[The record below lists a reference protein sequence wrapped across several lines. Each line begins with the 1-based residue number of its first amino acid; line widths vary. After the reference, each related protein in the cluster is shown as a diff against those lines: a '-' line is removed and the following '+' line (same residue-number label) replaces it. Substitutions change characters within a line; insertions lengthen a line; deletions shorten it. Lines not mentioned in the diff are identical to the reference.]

1 MKFKKSIQIIIF
13 SLFVNSVMG
22 QAGKH
27 IVEGN
32 NTFALELFKE
42 LYKNDTN
49 VFLSPYS
56 ISSILAMT
64 YAGARNE
71 TENQMLKVLHY
82 DSNQIRTHQGFSEIN
97 ASFLKYKKDSLIKLH
112 IANAIWKND
121 RFPIN
126 QDYLDLTKKYY
137 SSSIFPLQGAGPINT
152 WGKLH
157 TNGKITEI
165 VNDAALKDAAMVL
178 TNAIYFKG
186 DWLTE
191 FDIKNTKKKT
201 FTTLTGNEIDVEM
214 MFQENEVNYCEDPIN
229 QVLELPYKGNNISM
243 TIILPKK
250 NNSLKTTIQ
259 NIDPELLSYYNTKF
273 QKEKV
278 KIFIPKFT
286 FRSSIKLSSTL
297 TKMGMPN
304 AFDSRKADFS
314 GISNNL
320 SIGNIFQESF
330 IQVDEKGS
338 EAVAVTTVI
347 MIHKS
352 APPAV
357 KKDIIFKADR
367 PFIILIKDKETN
379 SILFI
384 GSVVHPIINNAKK
397 KATPFTR
404 H

>member
-1 MKFKKSIQIIIF
+1 
-13 SLFVNSVMG
+13 
-22 QAGKH
+22 
-27 IVEGN
+27 
-32 NTFALELFKE
+32 
-42 LYKNDTN
+42 
-49 VFLSPYS
+49 
-56 ISSILAMT
+56 MT
-64 YAGARNE
+64 
-71 TENQMLKVLHY
+71 
-82 DSNQIRTHQGFSEIN
+82 I
-97 ASFLKYKKDSLIKLH
+97 
-112 IANAIWKND
+112 

-126 QDYLDLTKKYY
+126 QDYLDLTKIYY
-137 SSSIFPLQGAGPINT
+137 SSSIFSLQGAEPINT

-165 VNDAALKDAAMVL
+165 VNDAAIKDAPMVL

-214 MFQENEVNYCEDPIN
+214 MFQKNEVNYCEDSIN
-229 QVLELPYKGNNISM
+229 QVLELPYKGKNISM

-286 FRSSIKLSSTL
+286 FKSSIKLSSTL
-297 TKMGMPN
+297 SKMGMPN

-338 EAVAVTTVI
+338 EAVAATTVI
-347 MIHKS
+347 MTLKLS
-352 APPAV
+352 APLA
-357 KKDIIFKADR
+357 KKDITFKADR
-367 PFIILIKDKETN
+367 PFIIMIKDKETN

-384 GSVVHPIINNAKK
+384 GSVVHPIINNAKN
-397 KATPFTR
+397 KATPF